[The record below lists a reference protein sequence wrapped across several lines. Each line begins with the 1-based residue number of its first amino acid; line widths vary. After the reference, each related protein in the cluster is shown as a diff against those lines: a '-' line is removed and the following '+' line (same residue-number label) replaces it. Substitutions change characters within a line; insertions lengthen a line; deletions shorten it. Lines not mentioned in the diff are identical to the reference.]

1 MKLPTLPSR
10 STISARLLIF
20 STLFVTAALIVAA
33 VILWLIVAGVV
44 REQIDQRLDTQI
56 DALRGTLVVHPD
68 GSLALGASLDGPP
81 FDRIGS
87 GWYWQVTGD
96 GAPMTSRS
104 LGSRTIDSPP
114 RPIPGRHRPGADDP
128 QKRVEAADDGGMDLH
143 IRTVEARIGD
153 RTLEI
158 SATAPQAA
166 LNDPARRALFWLVPA
181 MAVLGV
187 SLVLGT
193 LLQVRYGLRPLKT
206 LTQDIADVA
215 EGSRE
220 TLPDVSAEE
229 LRPVANE
236 INRLVAANLQ
246 RLADTRLHF
255 ANLAHGLKT
264 PVASLS
270 LALDDRNDPDG
281 EMRRLV
287 ERIDERIRHH
297 LARARK
303 TMSGAG
309 MGASTTLAASLAD
322 LVQILSRIHAERGL
336 TVTCVVPEDIPVAC
350 ATDDLD
356 EILGNLIDNAC
367 KWARTS
373 VVITAAIEG
382 RMVVIGIEDDGPG
395 IAEDRIANAFLPGIR
410 MDETVHGDGFGLTIA
425 REVAELY
432 GGGIILA
439 NRPEGGLK
447 VSLSLPRAVVRPSA
461 LTPCAGRVDG

>member
-1 MKLPTLPSR
+1 MKLPSLPSR

-20 STLFVTAALIVAA
+20 STLFVTAAVIVAA

-68 GSLALGASLDGPP
+68 GSLALGAALDGPP

-96 GAPMTSRS
+96 GAPITSLS
-104 LGSRTIDSPP
+104 LGRRTIDSPP
-114 RPIPGRHRPGADDP
+114 RPMPGRHRPGAGDP
-128 QKRVEAADDGGMDLH
+128 QTRAEAADDGGRDLH
-143 IRTVEARIGD
+143 IRTVETRIGD

-166 LNDPARRALFWLVPA
+166 LNDPARRALLWLVPA
-181 MAVLGV
+181 MVVLGI

-206 LTQDIADVA
+206 LTRDIADVA

-220 TLPDVSAEE
+220 TLPDAQAEE
-229 LRPVANE
+229 LRPVAGE
-236 INRLVAANLQ
+236 INRLIATNVQ
-246 RLADTRLHF
+246 RLADTRFHF

-287 ERIDERIRHH
+287 ERIDERIGHH

-309 MGASTTLAASLAD
+309 MGAATGLHGSLAD
-322 LVQILSRIHAERGL
+322 LVQILSRIHADRGL
-336 TVTCVVPEDIPVAC
+336 AIDCTVPADIAVAC
-350 ATDDLD
+350 AADDLD

-367 KWARTS
+367 KWARTA
-373 VVITAAIEG
+373 VGIAAAVEG
-382 RMVVIGIEDDGPG
+382 RTVVIGIEDDGPG
-395 IAEDRIANAFLPGIR
+395 IAEDRIANAFLPGTR
-410 MDETVHGDGFGLTIA
+410 MDETVQGDGFGLTIA

-432 GGGIILA
+432 GGGIVLA
-439 NRPEGGLK
+439 NRPEGGLM
-447 VSLSLPRAVVRPSA
+447 VRLALPRATMQTAAAIPRA
-461 LTPCAGRVDG
+461 DRAGS

>member
-1 MKLPTLPSR
+1 MKLPSLPSR

-56 DALRGTLVVHPD
+56 DALRGTLVVNPD

-87 GWYWQVTGD
+87 GWYWQVIGD
-96 GAPMTSRS
+96 GAPITSRS
-104 LGSRTIDSPP
+104 LAGRTIDSPP
-114 RPIPGRHRPGADDP
+114 RPMPVRHRPGPDDP
-128 QKRVEAADDGGMDLH
+128 QKRAEAADDGGMDLH

-181 MAVLGV
+181 MVVLGI

-206 LTQDIADVA
+206 LTQDIAGVA

-220 TLPDVSAEE
+220 TLPDVDAEE
-229 LRPVANE
+229 LRSVANE
-236 INRLVAANLQ
+236 INRLVAANVQ

-270 LALDDRNDPDG
+270 LALDGRNDPDG

-309 MGASTTLAASLAD
+309 MGASTALDASLAD

-336 TVTCVVPEDIPVAC
+336 TVTCAVPDDIAVAC
-350 ATDDLD
+350 AADDLD

-410 MDETVHGDGFGLTIA
+410 MDESVQGDGFGLTIA

-439 NRPEGGLK
+439 NRPESGLK
-447 VSLSLPRAVVRPSA
+447 VSLSLPRATVRPGA
-461 LTPCAGRVDG
+461 LT

>member
-1 MKLPTLPSR
+1 MKIPALPSR

-20 STLFVTAALIVAA
+20 STLFVTAALVVAA
-33 VILWLIVAGVV
+33 VILWLIVAAVV

-56 DALRGTLVVHPD
+56 DALRSTLVLNPEGV
-68 GSLALGASLDGPP
+68 LALGASLDGPP

-96 GAPMTSRS
+96 GAPITSLS
-104 LGSRTIDSPP
+104 LGGRTIDSPP
-114 RPIPGRHRPGADDP
+114 RPLPGRHRPSPGEP
-128 QKRVEAADDGGMDLH
+128 QQRVEPAGDGGMELH
-143 IRTVEARIGD
+143 IRTAQARIGD
-153 RTLEI
+153 RMFEI

-181 MAVLGV
+181 MVVLGF

-193 LLQVRYGLRPLKT
+193 LLQVRYGLRPLKK
-206 LTQDIADVA
+206 LSLDIADIA
-215 EGSRE
+215 EGARE
-220 TLPDVSAEE
+220 RLPDADAEE
-229 LRPVANE
+229 LRPVTDE
-236 INRLVAANLQ
+236 INRLVAANGQ
-246 RLADTRLHF
+246 RLAETRLHF

-270 LALDDRNDPDG
+270 LALDERNDPDG

-287 ERIDERIRHH
+287 ERIDARIRHH

-309 MGASTTLAASLAD
+309 MGAATALSASVAD
-322 LVQILSRIHAERGL
+322 LVQILSRIHAEREL
-336 TVTCVVPEDIPVAC
+336 TLDVAVPDSIAVAC
-350 ATDDLD
+350 AADDLD

-373 VVITAAIEG
+373 VNITATVEG
-382 RMVVIGIEDDGPG
+382 RMVVTRIGDDGPG

-410 MDETVHGDGFGLTIA
+410 MDETVQGDGFGLTIA

-432 GGGIILA
+432 GGGIVLA
-439 NRPEGGLK
+439 NRPEGGLN
-447 VSLSLPRAVVRPSA
+447 VSLSLPRAMPPPARS
-461 LTPCAGRVDG
+461 GRV